1 MIKAEVNPN
10 ETVIVEDS
18 HIGRKGALSS
28 GAYLCA
34 VEDCEDVSYDKVQ
47 RAIQLANA
55 CGGQEVNTSPLL
67 TTLNTNK
74 IKDLLDVF
82 VEDHN
87 ENTQAIAEEMM
98 SKQANKE

>member
-1 MIKAEVNPN
+1 MPNIFREPKAL
-10 ETVIVEDS
+10 
-18 HIGRKGALSS
+18 K
-28 GAYLCA
+28 
-34 VEDCEDVSYDKVQ
+34 KW
-47 RAIQLANA
+47 AIQLANA
-55 CGGQEVNTSPLL
+55 CGGQEVSTSPLL

-98 SKQANKE
+98 SKQANKEEE